1 MAFDDTGI
9 VLGHIVFCYGY
20 RGRLR
25 SVMLMLWLMELADY
39 PPRCLGCYRSMLS
52 TTNVAF
58 SGYWE
63 RLIKH
68 A

>member
-20 RGRLR
+20 MGRLR
-25 SVMLMLWLMELADY
+25 SVMLMLWLMGLADY
-39 PPRCLGCYRSMLS
+39 PLRCSGCYRSMLN